1 MFLMVAL
8 MTGQAFP
15 AAYQIDIGQNGIDTG
30 GTVNLFGQTGVL
42 VDISVNGYA
51 CAPTDNIFGVQT
63 YVEVDETLVDVTAC
77 TPLSANGCDL
87 SLSGCSSP
95 APNVWSLICS
105 NFNFITNTGGAL
117 TFGTLTVDCV
127 GEGSTLMTVAND
139 ISGLDVSYAA
149 YNDGF
154 LADCNL
160 ANQYPTTATVTI
172 EQLPP
177 PCTVTVTPDPANIA
191 ASATLPVTQ
200 QFTATEFGD
209 CDNPPAYVWSDTC
222 AIAAVNASGLLTVD
236 PTTVG
241 EVCTV
246 CVTDTANTG
255 GTGDPVT
262 NCADVI
268 IAPGATCSGEIY
280 LGGAEGICSCVQQP
294 PVDDPPYNR
303 PGRRGLSLTCGDYV
317 DFCAC
322 FDCEGTVNTSWSVV
336 CTKPGLATI
345 EETAECASRVT
356 ITDTMCDVLAETAEC
371 TVTVTDPVNN
381 WTDSVVIQVG
391 EIAVDLSEETVT
403 PETDSVV
410 VDISVTNN
418 SNTIRAMDITI
429 EECTAADDIVA
440 CTSCVAN
447 PDRAL
452 NFTCTAAE
460 QPDGS
465 CRVVLFSP
473 TGYIREG
480 EGVVASVIYD
490 VVQDQPCPDCVELA
504 ITAIEA
510 ADQFNEDLCA
520 CTDTGEVCFDVCG
533 DIFPRDCLNP
543 DCAPCGDGVVDLFD
557 ILEMV
562 DIILAV
568 DGYTATPCQLD
579 NGDVPNGM
587 PPYCGSPSGT
597 TNCLTDQEINIFDLM
612 VIIDMALGKA
622 NCCDYCTSGSI
633 F

>member
-1 MFLMVAL
+1 MKTLSMLFGMLLMVGL
-8 MTGQAFP
+8 MISP
-15 AAYQIDIGQNGIDTG
+15 ASAVNYAID
-30 GTVNLFGQTGVL
+30 
-42 VDISVNGYA
+42 VNGNGTGDAALAIEVGNSTALDFYIEA
-51 CAPTDNIFGVQT
+51 YSCAPDDKLFGVQA
-63 YVEVDETLVDVTAC
+63 YISYDNTAA
-77 TPLSANGCDL
+77 TISACSPNTAAQCDG
-87 SLSGCSSP
+87 SLSGCTSP
-95 APNVWSLICS
+95 APGVLSLICS
-105 NFNFITNTGGAL
+105 NFTFITVAGNKYKVGSA
-117 TFGTLTVDCV
+117 TLTCDN
-127 GEGSTLMTVAND
+127 EKDFNLTMAND
-139 ISGLDVSYAA
+139 VGAP

-154 LADCNL
+154 TSDCNL
-160 ANQYPTTATVTI
+160 GNVFPTAAVVAVDQFIPPCECAVTPATAVVQSLIGSTVTQDFNAAPANQFCAN
-172 EQLPP
+172 PP
-177 PCTVTVTPDPANIA
+177 VYVF
-191 ASATLPVTQ
+191 S
-200 QFTATEFGD
+200 ED
-209 CDNPPAYVWSDTC
+209 CDYATIDANT
-222 AIAAVNASGLLTVD
+222 GLLSV
-236 PTTVG
+236 PETTLG
-241 EVCTV
+241 ETCTV
-246 CVTDTANTG
+246 CATDTANTG
-255 GTGDPVT
+255 TEPC
-262 NCADVI
+262 CADVEI
-268 IAPGATCSGEIY
+268 KGAITCSGEIY
-280 LGGAEGICSCVQQP
+280 LGGAEGICSCVEQP

-322 FDCEGTVNTSWSVV
+322 FDCEGTVDTTWTVT
-336 CTKPGLATI
+336 CTKPNLATVV
-345 EETAECASRVT
+345 ETAECASRVT
-356 ITDTMCDVLAETAEC
+356 ISDTMCDVLAETAEC

-391 EIAVDLSEETVT
+391 EIAVDLSEETVA

-429 EECTAADDIVA
+429 DEVA
-440 CTSCVAN
+440 GDNLVCTSCVAD

-473 TGYIREG
+473 VGVINQG

-490 VVQDQPCPDCVELA
+490 VVDGQPCPDCVELA

-520 CTDTGEVCFDVCG
+520 CVDTGEVCFDVCG

-579 NGDVPNGM
+579 NGNVPNGM
-587 PPYCGSPSGT
+587 PPYCGNPSGT